1 MKKIQYFIAGSVLM
15 ILSACGSTVKFPTST
30 VTPAAEITAK
40 TTTDNNSN
48 TVIEVVAKNL
58 ASAERLD
65 PPKTSYVVWIGTE
78 DNGTKNIGLLNSKNG
93 RKAVLKTSTPFKVKE
108 IYITAEESGN
118 ISYPSGIEISR
129 TSF

>member
-15 ILSACGSTVKFPTST
+15 LLNACGSTVNFPTST

-40 TTTDNNSN
+40 TTTDKNNN

-65 PPKTSYVVWIGTE
+65 PPKASYVVWIDTE

-108 IYITAEESGN
+108 IYITAEESGT